1 MNRIIRGKKEVP
13 VSEIEFEHGHETKGD
28 VTNVTIPDE
37 DDTKATLSTVEETD
51 RSVFDVKEDYDTS
64 AKAQEQKLD
73 LVFATASRTETK
85 VDAMNKKLDDELPN
99 AVADVVTANIT
110 KVIEKAATPN
120 AKDYVKTEQFELFC
134 QTDEGRKVLMEQLQ
148 CTPKNGQPFKTP
160 GNKPPRNTA
169 RSTAKA
175 KGQYPSALAIPGGSE
190 RAHRSAQAHAYRQS
204 KEAQEAANLKKSEGR
219 FHH

>member
-1 MNRIIRGKKEVP
+1 MNRLRRGKKEVP
-13 VSEIEFEHGHETKGD
+13 VSEIEFEHGQEAKRD
-28 VTNVTIPDE
+28 VTNVTVPPDD

-51 RSVFDVKEDYDTS
+51 GSVFDVKEDYDTS
-64 AKAQEQKLD
+64 AQAQEQKLD
-73 LVFATASRTETK
+73 LVFATATRTESK
-85 VDAMNKKLDDELPN
+85 VDVLNKKMDG
-99 AVADVVTANIT
+99 VADVVTANIT
-110 KVIEKAATPN
+110 KAIEKVATPN
-120 AKDYVKTEQFELFC
+120 AKDYVQTEQFEQFC
-134 QTDEGRKVLMEQLQ
+134 QTDEGRKVLLKQLQ

-175 KGQYPSALAIPGGSE
+175 KKQYPSALAIPGGSE